1 MFLQQC
7 TCSKAGLRAI
17 LFLFWN
23 EILLLWSSM
32 MQFFL
37 VSGGLLAFFGVLAR
51 SLSAHALLERLSASA
66 KLDNFNLAADY
77 LVVHGL
83 PLITV
88 ALLCRLF
95 PHQAFL
101 LSGWAFV
108 LGSFLFQGTV
118 LIKCFTSMGLLGVAT
133 PVGGLVLMLG
143 WVCIVWGGLASVSAP

>member
-1 MFLQQC
+1 
-7 TCSKAGLRAI
+7 
-17 LFLFWN
+17 
-23 EILLLWSSM
+23 

-51 SLSAHALLERLSASA
+51 SMSAHALLERLSASA

-83 PLITV
+83 ALITV